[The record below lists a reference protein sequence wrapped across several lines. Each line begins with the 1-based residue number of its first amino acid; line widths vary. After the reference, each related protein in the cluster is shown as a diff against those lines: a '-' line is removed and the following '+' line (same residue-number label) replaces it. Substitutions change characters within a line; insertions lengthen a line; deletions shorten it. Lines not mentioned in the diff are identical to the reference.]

1 MHAIEL
7 TKITQELGGK
17 GQFFET
23 DAVRSTKFQS
33 RIIPK
38 VRGSWEY
45 YGSSARAVS
54 STFFSLNMDIQFL
67 IYFMMLC

>member
-7 TKITQELGGK
+7 TKTTQELGGK
-17 GQFFET
+17 GQFFEM
-23 DAVRSTKFQS
+23 DAVRNTKFQS

-45 YGSSARAVS
+45 YVSFRAVG

-67 IYFMMLC
+67 TYFMTLC